1 MFVSAPAKINLALH
15 VTGQRNDG
23 FHLLESLVCFCE
35 CGDKISI
42 KRALATTDITLKID
56 GPFGA
61 GLTSAPDNLV
71 IKASK
76 LFLSKAGVKS
86 GLDISLEKNLPIASG
101 IGGGSADAAAT
112 LLALAKMF
120 DANGDINLHELA
132 TSLGSDVAM
141 CLVSRPLIAKGVGD
155 EITLVDDFK
164 PLHLLLINP
173 NIPVSTPHIFKHLTN
188 KNNSALAPLNET
200 IQNTKWIEWLK
211 AQRNDLQLPAIA
223 AEPNISLVLEAIEST
238 KPELSRMSGSGATCF
253 GIYKDAIECEN
264 AYKAIIANHPKWW
277 CVATK
282 STSRT

>member
-1 MFVSAPAKINLALH
+1 
-15 VTGQRNDG
+15 GQRNDG

-71 IKASK
+71 MKAAK
-76 LFLSKAGVKS
+76 LFLSKAGVNS

-112 LLALAKMF
+112 LVALAKMF
-120 DANGDINLHELA
+120 DANGDINLQELA
-132 TSLGSDVAM
+132 KNLGSDVAM

-155 EITLVDDFK
+155 EITVVEDFK
-164 PLHLLLINP
+164 PLNILLINP

-188 KNNSALAPLNET
+188 KNNTALAPLNET
-200 IQNTKWIEWLK
+200 KQNTKWTEWLK

-264 AYKAIIANHPKWW
+264 AYKAILEKHPDWW